1 MSVKIEVL
9 KALEENR
16 GTFFSGEA
24 LANKLNISRAAVW
37 KAIKQLKEEGY
48 SIKAISNKGYSL
60 SIETDVLSREGIN
73 IFLTEENKGL
83 DIEVYKELDST
94 NVYAKQLAVQGAL
107 HGTVVLAEEQ
117 TAGRGRR
124 GRSFYSPGST
134 GIYMSIILR
143 PNMEANEAILITT
156 ATSVAVAK
164 AIETVTRIKTGIKWV
179 NDIYIDEKKVAG
191 ILTEAVTDFESG
203 KIECVI
209 VGIGINFS
217 TPKNSYP
224 DEIKKIATSLYENK
238 PNDITRNQLVAEIIN
253 QVLASF
259 KNLQSKEFI
268 EDYKEK
274 SIVIG
279 RDIYI
284 LSNNSKTKAK
294 AIDIDEQGGLIVLT
308 EDGVVKTLNSG
319 EISIRFN

>member
-94 NVYAKQLAVQGAL
+94 NVYAKQLAVKGAL

-224 DEIKKIATSLYENK
+224 DEIKEIATSLYENK

-294 AIDIDEQGGLIVLT
+294 AIDVDEQGGLIVLT

>member
-224 DEIKKIATSLYENK
+224 DEIKEIATSLYENK

>member
-94 NVYAKQLAVQGAL
+94 NVYAKQLAVKGAL

-224 DEIKKIATSLYENK
+224 DEIKEIATSLYENK

-308 EDGVVKTLNSG
+308 EDGVLKTLNSG

>member
-73 IFLTEENKGL
+73 IFLKEENKGL

-164 AIETVTRIKTGIKWV
+164 AIEAVTRIKTGIKWV

-224 DEIKKIATSLYENK
+224 DEIKEIATSLYENK

-294 AIDIDEQGGLIVLT
+294 AIDVDEQGGLIVLT

>member
-73 IFLTEENKGL
+73 IFLKEENKGL

-156 ATSVAVAK
+156 ATSVAVSK
-164 AIETVTRIKTGIKWV
+164 AIEAVTRIKTGIKWV

-224 DEIKKIATSLYENK
+224 DEIKEIATSLYENK

-294 AIDIDEQGGLIVLT
+294 AIDVDEQGGLIVLT

>member
-94 NVYAKQLAVQGAL
+94 NVYAKQLAVKGAL

-224 DEIKKIATSLYENK
+224 DEIKEIATSLYENK

>member
-224 DEIKKIATSLYENK
+224 DEIKEIATSLYENK

-259 KNLQSKEFI
+259 KNLLSKEFI

-294 AIDIDEQGGLIVLT
+294 AIDIDEQGGLIILT

>member
-16 GTFFSGEA
+16 GSFFSGEA

-73 IFLTEENKGL
+73 IFLKEENKGL

-224 DEIKKIATSLYENK
+224 DEIKEIATSLYENK

-308 EDGVVKTLNSG
+308 EDGIVKTLNSG